1 MTEDNARCHEISDAK
16 PRDDSALIAY
26 FGGTAM
32 SMVYLSAVYAMYRS
46 EDPLP
51 LRSGEVLTRT
61 ERPTAYRFFYG
72 LISSFGWMSLLA
84 CALGIVR
91 SLSHVA

>member
-16 PRDDSALIAY
+16 PRDDSAL
-26 FGGTAM
+26 
-32 SMVYLSAVYAMYRS
+32 
-46 EDPLP
+46 